1 MMYKNGKAYTYEKCS
16 EYSQKEKRK
25 IILIFYQNR
34 VFWYPILW
42 NITSLAGII
51 IFEYILGMCVLLL
64 SSRYA
69 PLFP

>member
-34 VFWYPILW
+34 VF
-42 NITSLAGII
+42 
-51 IFEYILGMCVLLL
+51 
-64 SSRYA
+64 
-69 PLFP
+69 